1 METIEGMD
9 PSTDWGSLLDAA
21 QAEQSGQVGDV
32 DVDDIFTR
40 IVTQA
45 LNRAIQ
51 AAGNMYLEAK
61 LDGRDVA
68 DSTAKGGMKSSR
80 TALSDAKTDADI
92 DSRYISDQIVDDAK
106 KVVTASEESLAAMES
121 AARTDEEGII
131 DSIEARTLSPSGLAD
146 LTGNGIRSSAVA
158 DSDSVIEATKAACK
172 DFTVF
177 IGDEIDS
184 RGKLLSSSL
193 MASGMAMAREGMSV
207 GANDKASED
216 AVSVELAAREKGKT
230 AMADV
235 MSSIDPD
242 VSSQMIAAV
251 NFATDYGASTLSR
264 ASASAREAVEAAPI
278 ADLVKSYRQRALKGH
293 LASVNRLSSGMADIN
308 AVNSSAF
315 TIGMALQ
322 EVEFTRDVNDFQAK
336 LEIQLYTTFVPAYL
350 DTFKTTL
357 GEYLKSY
364 VDRCK
369 MHMQVY
375 SETLPIYANVFLS
388 TLPQYISAYS
398 LAFSE
403 YLGMFKS
410 TRGDE
415 GRLAVAAAGMYEDNA
430 KASSAVRQRLASDLA
445 RIRLDGYKDILGSH
459 IDAARVFGG
468 LDSSRE
474 AIFRDLLDNRVKL
487 YASDA
492 GREADATLRLFDTGM
507 GEIGKTL
514 SQHFD
519 GALREG
525 MTSRSERLRFVLS
538 SLLLLSQMK
547 GGKIEGEKVASQ
559 MFYDIEKASIIA
571 KGEEFEKN
579 LEYDDKSANW
589 DLALFQRGGNVL
601 SAVTGSVVS
610 APGGPS
616 KTQSVLGGAASGA
629 SMGFMIGGPIG
640 AGVGAVGGAIAGYQ
654 P

>member
-1 METIEGMD
+1 MGQSGGGTSQVLQNYQRDFHSLLLRGITDDATTPINWESTGHLPAEGTMVPYAHEQDYADNPSILRFILEKGLTDVGGNPFEGVSTYNPDTDLESMRDRVSDFMETIEGID
-9 PSTDWGSLLDAA
+9 PSTDWGELLDAA
-21 QAEQSGQVGDV
+21 QAEQSGQISDV
-32 DVDDIFTR
+32 DVDDIFNR

-45 LNRAIQ
+45 LNRTIQ
-51 AAGNMYLEAK
+51 AASSMYLEAK
-61 LDGRDVA
+61 LDGRDIA
-68 DSTAKGGMKSSR
+68 DSAAKEGMESSR
-80 TALSDAKTDADI
+80 MALSDASADASI
-92 DSRYISDQIVDDAK
+92 DSRRVSDGIVDGAK
-106 KVVTASEESLAAMES
+106 TAY
-121 AARTDEEGII
+121 
-131 DSIEARTLSPSGLAD
+131 
-146 LTGNGIRSSAVA
+146 V
-158 DSDSVIEATKAACK
+158 
-172 DFTVF
+172 DFTNY
-177 IGDEIDS
+177 IQDEIDN
-184 RGKLLSSSL
+184 RGKTLSSSL
-193 MASGMAMAREGMSV
+193 LSSGMGIARRGMST

-216 AVSVELAAREKGKT
+216 AASVELAARDKAKA
-230 AMADV
+230 AMTDV

-242 VSSQMIAAV
+242 VAPQMIAAV
-251 NFATDYGASTLSR
+251 NFATEYGASTLSR
-264 ASASAREAVEAAPI
+264 AAASAREAVEAAPI
-278 ADLVKSYRQRALKGH
+278 DSMVKSYRQRALKGH

-315 TIGMALQ
+315 IVGMALQ
-322 EVEFTRDVNDFQAK
+322 EAEFTRDVNDFQAK
-336 LEIQLYTTFVPAYL
+336 LEIQLYSSLVPAYL
-350 DTFKTTL
+350 DTFRATL
-357 GEYLKSY
+357 GEYMKSY
-364 VDRCK
+364 VDRCRTY
-369 MHMQVY
+369 MQVY
-375 SETLPIYANVFLS
+375 SETLPAYVNVFLNA
-388 TLPQYISAYS
+388 LPQYISAYS

-410 TRGDE
+410 VKEGE
-415 GRLAVAAAGMYEDNA
+415 GRLAMTAVGMHKDNA
-430 KASSAVRQRLASDLA
+430 RAIFKNL
-445 RIRLDGYKDILGSH
+445 LDSRVSLYAT
-459 IDAARVFGG
+459 DAA
-468 LDSSRE
+468 
-474 AIFRDLLDNRVKL
+474 
-487 YASDA
+487 
-492 GREADATLRLFDTGM
+492 READAVLRFFDTGM

-538 SLLLLSQMK
+538 SLLLLSQMS